1 MGSPEWVVAALN
13 STHRSNRQCAKR
25 KNQPVKTAGYVWCL
39 LLQKRRSIPVI
50 DTRHEN
56 FPHPTELQ

>member
-1 MGSPEWVVAALN
+1 M
-13 STHRSNRQCAKR
+13 R
-25 KNQPVKTAGYVWCL
+25 KAQNQPVETAGYVWCL